1 MQLPRASG
9 LLLHPTSLPGRY
21 GIGDLGPEAYAFVD
35 WLAETGQTWWQ
46 ILPLGPVGYGGSP
59 YQSPSSFAGN
69 PLLISLD
76 RLAGRGWLDAR
87 ELAAVPDRPADR
99 VDFDA
104 AADLRWEWLRRAF
117 RGFAASGEDPAFEA
131 FREQHRSWLDDYVF
145 FQALRDAHDGQ
156 PWYQWEPELVARE
169 PEACARWREQLAEGV
184 RFHEFVQYAFEAQ
197 WQDLR
202 AACKEKGIKL
212 IGDVP
217 IFVAEDS
224 ADVSAHPELYY
235 LDEHGRPEF
244 MAGVPPDYFS
254 EDGQLWGNPLYR
266 LGGAREGRLR
276 MVVAAAPGAARA
288 GGHHP
293 DRPFPRLRGLL
304 GGARWLEDGGDGPVG
319 PRAGTRV
326 LPRHPQGDGLR
337 AADRRGPRRDHARCR
352 GAARRVRPARHARHA
367 VRLRRGPGLG
377 ETPAAP
383 LCQQLRRV
391 HRDARQRHD
400 LRLVPSRQVATT
412 QPREEVEAAHAFARK
427 ICQVRR
433 AGDPLGPDPHAVRV
447 GGRHGDRADA
457 GHPRAGQP
465 RPDELPR
472 QGAGE
477 LGLAVPRRAGR
488 PPGHGPAGRA
498 DGALRPVER
507 AGPRRKRPAVS
518 AAGDAGAAPDG
529 AQPRR
534 RPEPSRPPRGK
545 SPVRPRRE
553 CRTGG
558 ADSRGEAYRGRP

>member
-87 ELAAVPDRPADR
+87 ELTAVPDRPADR

-104 AADLRWEWLRRAF
+104 VAELRWEWLRRAF
-117 RGFAASGEDPAFEA
+117 RGFAASGQDPAFAA
-131 FREQHRSWLDDYVF
+131 FREEHRSWLDDYVF

-156 PWYQWEPELVARE
+156 PWYQWEPELVVRK

-184 RFHEFVQYAFEAQ
+184 RFHEFVQYAFETQ

-202 AACKEKGIKL
+202 AACKKKGIKL

-224 ADVSAHPELYY
+224 ADVWRIPTCTISTSTAGRSSWPGCHPTTSARTASSGAIRSI
-235 LDEHGRPEF
+235 DGRRTRRTATRGGCCGSGRCSSGWTSSGSTTSAASRPT
-244 MAGVPPDYFS
+244 GRSPP
-254 EDGQLWGNPLYR
+254 
-266 LGGAREGRLR
+266 ARRR
-276 MVVAAAPGAARA
+276 RRRA
-288 GGHHP
+288 G
-293 DRPFPRLRGLL
+293 
-304 GGARWLEDGGDGPVG
+304 G
-319 PRAGTRV
+319 PRAGPSV
-326 LPRHPQGDGLR
+326 LPRHPQRDGLR

-352 GAARRVRPARHARHA
+352 GAARRVQPARHARHA

-377 ETPAAP
+377 EAPAAP
-383 LCQQLRRV
+383 LCQQLHRV

-400 LRLVPSRQVATT
+400 LRLVPFPAGGDH
-412 QPREEVEAAHAFARK
+412 PAARGGRGGACVRPGV
-427 ICQVRR
+427 CQVRR

-498 DGALRPVER
+498 DGCFTAGGTGPSPPR
-507 AGPRRKRPAVS
+507 ATRDIGRRRRRKRRRP
-518 AAGDAGAAPDG
+518 GPD
-529 AQPRR
+529 PRR
-534 RPEPSRPPRGK
+534 RAESSRPPRGK
-545 SPVRPRRE
+545 KPVRPHRE

-558 ADSRGEAYRGRP
+558 ADSRGGAYRGRP